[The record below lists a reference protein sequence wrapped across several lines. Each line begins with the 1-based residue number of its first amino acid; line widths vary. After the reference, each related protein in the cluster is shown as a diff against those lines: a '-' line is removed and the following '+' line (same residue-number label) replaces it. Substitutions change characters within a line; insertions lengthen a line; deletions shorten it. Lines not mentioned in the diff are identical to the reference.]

1 MNRKSAASLKVV
13 APAPITTTRQLMRT
27 LVRAAHAVEDRWEAG
42 LSQVE
47 LSGPK
52 FIALTVLI
60 EAGEPLSLGELAAK
74 LTCVR
79 SNITQLVDRLEA
91 DRLVRRVDDPTDR
104 RGKRAEVTPLGVQR
118 QAAGERQVQKSLKG
132 LEKILSGHDL
142 NEMER
147 MLNAL
152 L

>member
-1 MNRKSAASLKVV
+1 MNRRSATAVK
-13 APAPITTTRQLMRT
+13 PAPVSKTRQLMRT
-27 LVRAAHAVEDRWEAG
+27 LVSASHAVEDRWETA
-42 LSQVE
+42 LARAE

-60 EAGEPLSLGELAAK
+60 EAGEPLSLGELAAR

-91 DRLVRRVDDPTDR
+91 DRLVRRVEDPTDR
-104 RGKRAEVTPLGVQR
+104 RGKRAEVTTLGVQR
-118 QAAGERQVQKSLKG
+118 QAAGERQVQKVLK
-132 LEKILSGHDL
+132 DL
-142 NEMER
+142 DKVLAGCDCQAMER
-147 MLNAL
+147 MLTAL

>member
-1 MNRKSAASLKVV
+1 MNRKSAAAVK
-13 APAPITTTRQLMRT
+13 PAPVSTTRQLMRT
-27 LVRAAHAVEDRWEAG
+27 LVSASHAVEDRWEAA
-42 LSQVE
+42 LAQAQ

-91 DRLVRRVDDPTDR
+91 DRLVRRVEDPTDR
-104 RGKRAEVTPLGVQR
+104 RGKRAEVTPLGVRR
-118 QAAGERQVQKSLKG
+118 QAAGERQVQKVLQALDKSLAG
-132 LEKILSGHDL
+132 YDHS
-142 NEMER
+142 EMER
-147 MLNAL
+147 MLTAL